1 MSSHN
6 DGNRKGRNRM
16 DKFLGKHPQ
25 FSGDENILGFFRSSG
40 KWCKAQCIDKDFKA
54 TILASALIGDDRD
67 YTYNLLHIEDMYRE
81 KMLRITQINCHIWR
95 KWIVLPSRHHCCRTM
110 PVRLTN
116 T

>member
-1 MSSHN
+1 MITHN
-6 DGNRKGRNRM
+6 DRNRK
-16 DKFLGKHPQ
+16 DKDSIDKVLGMPPH

-81 KMLRITQINCHIWR
+81 NAKDYTNKLSHLEEM
-95 KWIVLPSRHHCCRTM
+95 HCAT
-110 PVRLTN
+110 LKASLL
-116 T
+116 